1 VIKIKK
7 VIKKIKKVIKK
18 KQMNDYN
25 QFIYSNILYVNN
37 NNDNNYNNNIDNN
50 VENNDKNMIK

>member
-1 VIKIKK
+1 MIKIKK

-25 QFIYSNILYVNN
+25 QFYSNILYVNN